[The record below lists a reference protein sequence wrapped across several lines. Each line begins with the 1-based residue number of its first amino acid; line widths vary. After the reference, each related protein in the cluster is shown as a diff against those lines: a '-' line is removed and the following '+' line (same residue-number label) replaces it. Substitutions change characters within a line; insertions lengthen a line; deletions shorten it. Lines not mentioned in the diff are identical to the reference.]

1 MPSNFYIKKDDT
13 RPAITAHLTDANDA
27 TVNLTG
33 ASVKFNM
40 RVDPAGSVKINLGTA
55 IIENSEA
62 GQVSYPWTTSDTNT
76 ADDYEAEFQVTF
88 SGGAVQTFPGR
99 NWILVHVI
107 DDIDTA
113 E

>member
-1 MPSNFYIKKDDT
+1 MPSQFYIKKDDT
-13 RPAITAHLTDANDA
+13 RPAITANLTDANDA

-40 RVDPAGSVKINLGTA
+40 RVDPAGAIKINLGTA
-55 IIENSEA
+55 VIENAEA
-62 GQVSYPWTTSDTNT
+62 GQVSYSWSSDNTDT

-88 SGGAVQTFPGR
+88 AGGAVQTFPGR

-107 DDIDTA
+107 DDIA
-113 E
+113 